1 MQKYKPQIYPLIT
14 KLRNMD
20 FWYWCTY
27 YIDLYRNC
35 PYRCSYCNTQKKTHF
50 TGLNFIQGLPEE
62 KETIGLGLISDI
74 YSPNPSEN
82 TIVTDILN
90 YLRKGGYPV
99 NIQTKSDQII
109 HDIDILKKLADRDHL
124 RVTFTIL
131 TLDQNLSQKL
141 EGLSPGPIERLESIK
156 ILKNE
161 GISTGISISPV
172 IPYINDDKESI
183 TNLILQCKKAG
194 ADWVL
199 FSGFTMINRFRT
211 NPLWKATQDIHL
223 NQKKLQARYK
233 RTKKLLLSLLHRERL
248 PIRIPRITL
257 NRWRTS
263 QQVSEYLFNISY
275 LQELLE
281 NEIQMLRYRRA
292 AYEIENL
299 AVSLKTIVSSKKLGF
314 IKGINPELE
323 RVIEENIYDGTP
335 TLYAQLYQQLLS

>member
-14 KLRNMD
+14 KLKNMD
-20 FWYWCTY
+20 FWYWCKY

-74 YSPNPSEN
+74 YSPNRHDN
-82 TIVTDILN
+82 TIITDILN

-109 HDIDILKKLADRDHL
+109 NDIDILKKLNDRDNL

-131 TLDQNLSQKL
+131 SLDQILSQRL
-141 EGLSPGPIERLESIK
+141 EGLAPGPYERLEAMK

-161 GISTGISISPV
+161 GIATGVAISPV
-172 IPYINDDKESI
+172 IPFINDNKDSI
-183 TNLILQCKKAG
+183 TSLIQECKKAG
-194 ADWVL
+194 ADWIL
-199 FSGFTMINRFRT
+199 FSGFTMINRFKS
-211 NPLWKATQDIHL
+211 NPLWKATLDIHQ
-223 NQKKLQARYK
+223 NPKKLQARYK
-233 RTKKLLLSLLHRERL
+233 TSKKLLLSLLHREGL

-257 NRWRTS
+257 NRWQTS

-275 LQELLE
+275 LHELLE
-281 NEIQMLRYRRA
+281 NDIQMLRYRRA
-292 AYEIENL
+292 AYEIESL

-323 RVIEENIYDGTP
+323 RVIEENMYDGTP
-335 TLYAQLYQQLLS
+335 THYVNLYQQLLS